1 MMRSKKLEGWQSIV
15 ENVIWDLSEGEDRIL
30 AVLKLSFDELGSPPL
45 KQCFAYCSMFIKD
58 FEFEKDD
65 LIQHWMAQGWL
76 HPFPNQYDLEME
88 DTGNEYFNILLQNTF
103 FQDVKRDFFGNI
115 TKCKMHD
122 LVHDLAIYV
131 SKSKY
136 MRSSFFNGAVLGMN
150 SPEVKGLRVLNL
162 YKTDVQ
168 ELPDS
173 IGKLKHLRY
182 LNVMKTKIKA
192 FPKSLGQ
199 LYNLQTLKMPRI
211 LEKFPMEIANLI
223 NLRHVYFGQNVK
235 VPAGV
240 LERLTNL
247 RSLPYVKRDKEEA
260 EKANL
265 AEKKHVRKLVLRW
278 GCSRPSNCADSNEVV
293 LEVLRPH
300 SSLEFLEIDG
310 FMGVKLPSWLVLS
323 NNLKEIELQGCINC
337 EGVPTLGRLP
347 NLVHV
352 SIEGMQN
359 LKCLG
364 YEFYGYDHISDDTEV
379 LFPALRTLHMTQAR
393 NLIEWMGVPTE
404 RVEVFSFL
412 EELTLTG
419 CSQLRS
425 APSHFPSLKKL
436 EIGDMNSGGNAIASI
451 LSDSL
456 TTLTCLPIWNVRG
469 PVCLPERLLENN
481 QNLSCLEIGNCSEL
495 TCIAPPDSHCCA
507 SLQQLSILECL
518 KLRCLPDNGL
528 LSLIKLE
535 IEECPEISSLPEGLQ
550 YCTSLQ
556 ILKIQKCTKIKSIP
570 IPSQG
575 FPSLS
580 RLWLSQCPELSSLP
594 SGLGCCTSLADLR
607 ITVS

>member
-1 MMRSKKLEGWQSIV
+1 
-15 ENVIWDLSEGEDRIL
+15 
-30 AVLKLSFDELGSPPL
+30 
-45 KQCFAYCSMFIKD
+45 
-58 FEFEKDD
+58 
-65 LIQHWMAQGWL
+65 
-76 HPFPNQYDLEME
+76 
-88 DTGNEYFNILLQNTF
+88 
-103 FQDVKRDFFGNI
+103 
-115 TKCKMHD
+115 
-122 LVHDLAIYV
+122 
-131 SKSKY
+131 
-136 MRSSFFNGAVLGMN
+136 
-150 SPEVKGLRVLNL
+150 
-162 YKTDVQ
+162 
-168 ELPDS
+168 
-173 IGKLKHLRY
+173 
-182 LNVMKTKIKA
+182 
-192 FPKSLGQ
+192 
-199 LYNLQTLKMPRI
+199 
-211 LEKFPMEIANLI
+211 
-223 NLRHVYFGQNVK
+223 
-235 VPAGV
+235 
-240 LERLTNL
+240 
-247 RSLPYVKRDKEEA
+247 
-260 EKANL
+260 
-265 AEKKHVRKLVLRW
+265 
-278 GCSRPSNCADSNEVV
+278 
-293 LEVLRPH
+293 
-300 SSLEFLEIDG
+300 
-310 FMGVKLPSWLVLS
+310 MGVKLPSWLVLS
-323 NNLKEIELQGCINC
+323 NNFKEIELQGCINC

-352 SIEGMQN
+352 SIDGMQN
-359 LKCLG
+359 LKCLS
-364 YEFYGYDHISDDTEV
+364 YEFYGYDHISDDTKV

-556 ILKIQKCTKIKSIP
+556 ILKIQRCTKINSIL

-607 ITVS
+607 ITECPKVTSIPIDTLSASLQTLCLSNLEESLPILHGCFTSLRRLTILNCQSSQIDLQFLVSLKELLIMKCPDLETVPGLDKLKSLRELKIRDCSRLTSLPSGLAFARLKYLSIGPFWEELNAFPAFHVLPQLESLEIYGWPKLKSLPEQIQHLTSLTHLSINCFEGVEAIPDWLGNLASLESRYFWNCENLMFLPSSKLCTASLD